1 MDGQYNNGDGLTV
14 VCHQFITLSVDVSV
28 QHGGREAPRR
38 AGQSAAAEICSD
50 MRADRHTDKQT
61 RCSQYFVHLPE
72 AK

>member
-1 MDGQYNNGDGLTV
+1 VDGQYNNGDGLTV

-50 MRADRHTDKQT
+50 MRAD
-61 RCSQYFVHLPE
+61 
-72 AK
+72 